1 MRILIAILLLLW
13 GCVASAADNMP
24 IVPPPVCRTQT
35 PTVPLCMVPHGWVPV
50 RQWYER
56 DCCGRVLLM
65 TTWGPPCRPVIV
77 IVW

>member
-35 PTVPLCMVPHGWVPV
+35 QTVPLCAIPYGWVPV
-50 RQWYER
+50 CQWWER
-56 DCCGRVLLM
+56 DCHGNWRLM
-65 TTWGPPCRPVIV
+65 TRWEPPCRVFV